1 MLRSAHGTHSIAFL
15 RTCSVP
21 QTPLYALILLISKT
35 DNSLYNETLSVFL
48 LKRYEISQR
57 KNRHYKELP

>member
-1 MLRSAHGTHSIAFL
+1 MLRSAYDTQYIASL

-35 DNSLYNETLSVFL
+35 DTSLYNGTLSVFL

-57 KNRHYKELP
+57 KNRRYKELP